1 MLNNIAEA
9 VIDNSKKTYSKENIE
24 KYGREHGY
32 SEEDINKVY
41 ENMQYKL
48 DGAEYGVD
56 CIKDTISS
64 IKYTVDDLVNQY
76 KNNDIYEDDILNI
89 SIEEKCKLKKEFFE
103 KINKM
108 IKIADDF
115 SKENLQKVINWEN
128 GQKISCSDLL
138 VELKT
143 DICNYEAC
151 YINEDIIE
159 EIPFQLFIELN
170 NEVKRFI
177 KVNQMLIYGIKNKNI
192 NIVEDAVN
200 RFVNLLKKYKQ

>member
-1 MLNNIAEA
+1 
-9 VIDNSKKTYSKENIE
+9 
-24 KYGREHGY
+24 
-32 SEEDINKVY
+32 
-41 ENMQYKL
+41 MQYASESL
-48 DGAEYGVD
+48 EYGID

-64 IKYTVDDLVNQY
+64 VKYNVEDLVNQY
-76 KNNDIYEDDILNI
+76 KNNDLYEDDILNI
-89 SIEEKCKLKKEFFE
+89 SIEGKSKLKKEFFK

-128 GQKISCSDLL
+128 GQEISCSDLL
-138 VELKT
+138 VEIKT
-143 DICNYEAC
+143 DIYNYEAC
-151 YINEDIIE
+151 YIAEDIIE

-177 KVNQMLIYGIKNKNI
+177 KVNQMLIYGIENKNI

-200 RFVNLLKKYKQ
+200 RFVNLLKKYKK